1 MRSIEPEKL
10 TDVVKNDSIASNNSA
25 AEANTEKLRP
35 GVLNLLHPVLG
46 HDESE
51 LAQVVN
57 PNNIQG

>member
-1 MRSIEPEKL
+1 MRSIEPENL
-10 TDVVKNDSIASNNSA
+10 ADIVIHDSITSNDSAT
-25 AEANTEKLRP
+25 EANTEKLRP

-46 HDESE
+46 RDESE